1 MSDEAK
7 IYLTVDGDEAKV
19 EIVVGEKKIDI
30 SHLIILGG
38 MNIRLDSA
46 ERVILMNCAVKMYT
60 KGDTE

>member
-19 EIVVGEKKIDI
+19 EIVDGEKKIDI

-38 MNIRLDSA
+38 MNLRMDS
-46 ERVILMNCAVKMYT
+46 IFMDCAVKMYT